1 MQSRKPT
8 GSGLQFVFYAL
19 FVFALL
25 TGLFALIGVLGFAS
39 SLEANAFL
47 LRSMLG
53 PLADLLL
60 GGLRSGL
67 QLVGVLGFVIMAGL
81 GGLLFA
87 AGRLSARQAGLAACG
102 AQVEGTV
109 AALMAD
115 RSPAGDGA

>member
-1 MQSRKPT
+1 MRSQKPA

-19 FVFALL
+19 AALALL
-25 TGLFALIGVLGFAS
+25 IGLVALIGVLSFAS
-39 SLEANAFL
+39 SLEANAFV

-60 GGLRSGL
+60 DGLRSGV

-81 GGLLFA
+81 GGVLFV
-87 AGRLSARQAGLAACG
+87 AGRLTARHAGLAARV
-102 AQVEGTV
+102 AQLEETV
-109 AALMAD
+109 AALTIG